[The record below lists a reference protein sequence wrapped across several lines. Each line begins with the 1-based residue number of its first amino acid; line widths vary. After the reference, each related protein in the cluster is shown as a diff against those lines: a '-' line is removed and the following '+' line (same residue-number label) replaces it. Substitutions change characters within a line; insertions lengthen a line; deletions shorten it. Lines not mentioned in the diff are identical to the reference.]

1 MDFSDFLERVQRVK
15 SFSGMRPG
23 DLKVRIV
30 VCSPGGLGAMPT
42 VEVKS
47 VHRGIDWDSGS
58 FLITPEKPLTVLTEE
73 QLEAVK
79 KAARDAQSFEAYD
92 YNKKLK
98 AENKSLSEEVA
109 RLKSELSIYGVQ
121 QSQPKEPL
129 PVINVDIPI
138 GTNCEPV
145 SQTVKDK
152 PKSPYTTTVSLFAT
166 KNGKPV
172 S

>member
-1 MDFSDFLERVQRVK
+1 MDFSDFLERAQRVK

-58 FLITPEKPLTVLTEE
+58 FLITPEKPLTVLTQE

-79 KAARDAQSFEAYD
+79 KAARDAQSFEAYA

-98 AENKSLSEEVA
+98 EENKRLLEEVTV
-109 RLKSELSIYGVQ
+109 LKSVLSSYGVQ
-121 QSQPKEPL
+121 SAQAKTPL
-129 PVINVDIPI
+129 PTLNVDIPV
-138 GTNCEPV
+138 GAAVEPV
-145 SQTVKDK
+145 AAKDK
-152 PKSPYTTTVSLFAT
+152 KETKSPYTTTISMFAT
-166 KNGKPV
+166 KDGKPIP
-172 S
+172 